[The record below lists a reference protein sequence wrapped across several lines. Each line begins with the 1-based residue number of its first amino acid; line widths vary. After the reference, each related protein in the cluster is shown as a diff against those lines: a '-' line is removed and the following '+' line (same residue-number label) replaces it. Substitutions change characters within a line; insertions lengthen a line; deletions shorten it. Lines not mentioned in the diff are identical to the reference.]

1 MVIRYKW
8 LSCFISAEIQ
18 ASLVLQKPISLLGT
32 KAARLENDI
41 LEEIGIPNTKVVS
54 TLFL

>member
-32 KAARLENDI
+32 NAARLENDI